1 VRVINPRY
9 RRHAATAILESGI
22 NLHRETPTDMDT
34 KPQFKEH
41 RVPRGRGNV
50 YARDYAGSGPA
61 FVLLHGFPDNLHIY
75 DEVVPY
81 LVAAG
86 RRVVTFDFL
95 GYGASDKPAVEYS
108 FKRQQEDLEAV
119 VETLRLETIV
129 PVGHDAGGTAA
140 INFSID
146 HSDRVASLCLLNTFY
161 GAATAIRL
169 PELIE
174 LFATAS
180 LRGLADAILDA
191 PDQLAFVL
199 RFQQKKFLLTLPEGQ
214 KASFE
219 SILAPIINN
228 NFNFGRKGGSG
239 PAFAQ
244 MAAQVFEQVAR
255 NTERLPELE
264 RLDIP
269 VKCIWG
275 DTDMDINTGI
285 ARDLQSHLKHSSL
298 RILSAGHWP
307 QIDMPKEVANE
318 MLS

>member
-1 VRVINPRY
+1 
-9 RRHAATAILESGI
+9 
-22 NLHRETPTDMDT
+22 MDT
-34 KPQFKEH
+34 TPRFIEH
-41 RVPRGRGNV
+41 RVPRDRGNV
-50 YARDYAGSGPA
+50 YARDYAGDGPA
-61 FVLLHGFPDNLHIY
+61 FVLLHGFPDNLLIY
-75 DEVVPY
+75 GELVPY
-81 LVAAG
+81 LLAAG

-95 GYGASDKPAVEYS
+95 GYGASDKPAVDYS
-108 FKRQQEDLEAV
+108 FRRQQQDLEAV
-119 VETLRLETIV
+119 VEVLHLDKLV

-140 INFSID
+140 INFTLD

-161 GAATAIRL
+161 SASPAIRL

-180 LRGLADAILDA
+180 LKELTDAILDS
-191 PDQLAFVL
+191 PEQLAFVL
-199 RFQQKKFLLTLPEGQ
+199 RFQQRKFLKTLPETQ
-214 KASFE
+214 KGSFE

-255 NTERLPELE
+255 NTQRVPEVE

-269 VKCIWG
+269 IKLIWG
-275 DTDMDINTGI
+275 DTDLDINTGI
-285 ARDLQSHLKHSSL
+285 ARDLQSHMKHASL
-298 RILSAGHWP
+298 RVLSAGHWP
-307 QIDMPKEVANE
+307 QIDMPEKVSSE